1 MERIAAKAPTLRA
14 DPAYL
19 KAFATIMSRLER
31 GLGAQSPAMPVSAC
45 VAGGAALHIYT
56 GLRVSKD
63 IDAKLMARVLL
74 DPNDLQVAYR
84 DKDGHARLL
93 YFDTQY
99 NDSFALLHHDA
110 YDDAAP
116 IQLEGVDARRLVV
129 KLLTPLDLAVSK
141 LARFSPQ
148 DQLDIRALARERS
161 ITATRLRRRAQEAL
175 PDYVGNLDRIKSS
188 IEMACRIVAA
198 ETGESQ
204 NSPRRGGPK

>member
-1 MERIAAKAPTLRA
+1 
-14 DPAYL
+14 
-19 KAFATIMSRLER
+19 
-31 GLGAQSPAMPVSAC
+31 
-45 VAGGAALHIYT
+45 
-56 GLRVSKD
+56 
-63 IDAKLMARVLL
+63 MARVLL

-99 NDSFALLHHDA
+99 NDSFALIHHDA

-141 LARFSPQ
+141 LARFTQQ
-148 DQLDIRALARERS
+148 DQLDIRALVRERL
-161 ITATRLRRRAQEAL
+161 ITATRLRHRALEAL
-175 PDYVGNLDRIKSS
+175 PDCVGNLDRINSS
-188 IEMACRIVAA
+188 IEIAYRIVAA

-204 NSPRRGGPK
+204 SSTRPRRGRPK